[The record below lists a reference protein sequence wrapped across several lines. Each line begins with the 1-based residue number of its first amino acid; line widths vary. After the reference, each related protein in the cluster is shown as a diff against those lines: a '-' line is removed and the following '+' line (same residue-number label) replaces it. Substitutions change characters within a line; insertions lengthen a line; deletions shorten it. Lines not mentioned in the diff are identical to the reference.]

1 MRPGRV
7 AALLSQTADPQP
19 CPTALPAG
27 YEAFTQTSGE
37 PQECKGGPGSNS
49 WYGNG
54 RVDAL
59 SATTHDSGGG

>member
-1 MRPGRV
+1 MPDRGKWRV
-7 AALLSQTADPQP
+7 AARSVRPDS
-19 CPTALPAG
+19 LPAG

-37 PQECKGGPGSNS
+37 PQECQGGPGHNS

-59 SATTHDSGGG
+59 SAITGGSGNG